1 MFTQADANHDG
12 KLQCEEFM
20 PSMLRVLAEAK
31 SKAKSTAKPKNTV
44 KRADKASAA
53 AAATDKPRSA
63 GVGQRE
69 GTQRNSA
76 QSDKIAASEAAL
88 KAGAKLHGI
97 GQHKTDT
104 PSSWRG
110 SQREESNRERKQK
123 ECDVKSSNGAGNTA
137 NTAISRDGTSYAQS
151 FLQHA
156 QLAASLVSL
165 CELRWQLRMCVHVWS
180 RSVVEAAKN
189 HQYQHFVAL
198 VTTYMCNNELLSQ
211 PDAPRK

>member
-1 MFTQADANHDG
+1 M
-12 KLQCEEFM
+12 L
-20 PSMLRVLAEAK
+20 SMLRVLAEAK

-53 AAATDKPRSA
+53 A
-63 GVGQRE
+63 E
-69 GTQRNSA
+69 GTQRKNAWSN
-76 QSDKIAASEAAL
+76 KIAASEAAL

-97 GQHKTDT
+97 GKHNTDT
-104 PSSWRG
+104 PSSWRE

-123 ECDVKSSNGAGNTA
+123 ECDVGSSNGAGSTA
-137 NTAISRDGTSYAQS
+137 NTAIRRDGTSYAQS

-156 QLAASLVSL
+156 QLAASLLSR

-189 HQYQHFVAL
+189 HHYQHLVAL